1 MFDNRIAGYRR
12 KERYVKEAKKM
23 FSSFYVVNYSDVFS
37 SRGMMGRLTLRN
49 SMRNNQITIGLPIN
63 GNENDIIV
71 LGSV

>member
-23 FSSFYVVNYSDVFS
+23 FSPFYVVNYSDVFS
-37 SRGMMGRLTLRN
+37 SMGMMGRLTLKN
-49 SMRNNQITIGLPIN
+49 SMKSNQASIGLLIN

-71 LGSV
+71 LGSL